1 MYEGGIRVPLIIKWP
16 GSGLQKTTC
25 DVPVTSPD
33 FFPTILDMIG
43 INSQDIASDG
53 VSIAPLLRGEKELDR
68 EAIYW
73 HFPHYSN
80 HGMQSPGGAIR
91 EGDYKLLDYFENGAV
106 QLFNLRNDI
115 GEQHDLSKIEIE
127 KTKELK
133 AKLDKWRMDV
143 GAQGMKMN
151 PDYDIAAD
159 L

>member
-1 MYEGGIRVPLIIKWP
+1 MV
-16 GSGLQKTTC
+16 
-25 DVPVTSPD
+25 
-33 FFPTILDMIG
+33 G
-43 INSQDIASDG
+43 INSQNIASDG
-53 VSIAPLLRGEKELDR
+53 LSIAPLVKGEKELDR

-91 EGDYKLLDYFENGAV
+91 EGDYKLLDYFENGTV
-106 QLFNLRNDI
+106 QLFNLKNDI
-115 GEQHDLSKIEIE
+115 KEQYDLSKIEIE
-127 KTKELK
+127 KTMELK
-133 AKLDKWRMDV
+133 AKLDKWREDV